1 MKLKKKIAASLTAFL
16 CLGTCFVSAAAST
29 QDDVLEAARK
39 AGFPESLVQQ
49 GFNYINGVDY
59 SSDEY
64 DLMINAINE
73 YSQKTDEEIANI
85 LESNGIEVPA
95 EYSGAENKTS
105 EPAAQEPAAPE
116 QAVTDKAEENK
127 PAVSESE
134 KTVNYSDLS
143 EEEKKEYI
151 ANMSQAQK
159 NEIIKNLDTEKK
171 VEIINKFIDASEEL
185 GMNVTVD
192 DISKDSISYSI
203 RDNEGGLVD
212 ISAVGSGLVDDTGI
226 DYTLLVLG
234 CLAVVVLSCFGFVM
248 FMRLQNK

>member
-29 QDDVLEAARK
+29 QDDVLNAARK

-159 NEIIKNLDTEKK
+159 NEIIKNLDTDKK
-171 VEIINKFIDASEEL
+171 VEIINKLIDASEEL

>member
-1 MKLKKKIAASLTAFL
+1 MKINKKILGSLTAIL
-16 CLGTCFVSAAAST
+16 CLGTGFSSVSAST
-29 QDDVLEAARK
+29 QDDVLNAARK

-159 NEIIKNLDTEKK
+159 NEIIKNLDTDKK
-171 VEIINKFIDASEEL
+171 VEIINKLIDASEEL

>member
-59 SSDEY
+59 SSEEY
-64 DLMINAINE
+64 DLMISAINE

-85 LESNGIEVPA
+85 LESNGVEVPA
-95 EYSGAENKTS
+95 EYSKT
-105 EPAAQEPAAPE
+105 E
-116 QAVTDKAEENK
+116 K
-127 PAVSESE
+127 PASEQQVSEQPVSE
-134 KTVNYSDLS
+134 QGAADNAKESKPAESTPEKKVNYSELS
-143 EEEKKEYI
+143 DEEKKEYI
-151 ANMSQAQK
+151 QNMSQAEK
-159 NEIIKNLDTEKK
+159 NEIIKNLDTDKK

-192 DISKDSISYSI
+192 GISKDSISYSI

-248 FMRLQNK
+248 FIRLQNK